1 MFTRTKITD
10 SRKEEKP
17 MNKKYISPNEDDSI
31 TKYFKE
37 IRTSEIL
44 TPEKEIEL
52 AIRIQNGDEK
62 AIDELVMANLKFVI
76 SIAKEYQG
84 QGLTLADLISEGNY
98 GLIKAAMRFDHTRG
112 FRFISYA
119 VYWIKQSIMQSLN
132 DHSRSIR
139 LPANVINKL
148 YKIRKQIERFE
159 TENGRTPI
167 DGDEVL
173 TRNGEQES
181 FEEVTNIPSCG
192 SLNQKINEDGD
203 ELLEVIPD
211 ETQEDISIFDT
222 DNDRVKNELYKT
234 LDILDE
240 RERSIIECYFG
251 LNTDCEP
258 MTLEAIG
265 DRYDLTKE
273 RIRQIKEK
281 AIRKLRHNVHNL
293 YELMNE

>member
-1 MFTRTKITD
+1 
-10 SRKEEKP
+10 
-17 MNKKYISPNEDDSI
+17 MNKRYISPNEDDSI

-52 AIRIQNGDEK
+52 AVRIQNGDEK

-119 VYWIKQSIMQSLN
+119 VYWIKQAIMQSLN

-211 ETQEDISIFDT
+211 EIEDDNNIFDG
-222 DNDRVKNELYKT
+222 DNDRIKNELYKT

-265 DRYDLTKE
+265 DRYSLTKE